1 MPQYKVDIQKRVG
14 AEYWTNVY
22 WVNASDLGAAGDAAA
37 DIVDAEVAI
46 HGTGVTF
53 DKLRVSTVGSPGVFI
68 STGLSGTGTHTL
80 EGTMLPLFNTLNI
93 DFTPE
98 FGRTSK
104 KYLRGCMGEGDIEFD
119 EVSTGILTTQADT
132 YITAILAVAGI
143 CDEDGNSFVTGFPKD
158 KVGMRQLRR
167 GSKRR
172 AAPVI

>member
-1 MPQYKVDIQKRVG
+1 MALYKVDVQKRVG

-22 WVNASDLGAAGDAAA
+22 WVDSSDLGAAGDSAA
-37 DIVDAEVAI
+37 DIVAAEVAC

-53 DKLRVSTVGSPGVFI
+53 DKLRISLAGSPGTFVT
-68 STGLSGTGTHTL
+68 TGLTGNGTHTL

-98 FGRTSK
+98 VGRTSK

-119 EVSTGILTTQADT
+119 EVSAAILANQADD

-143 CDEDGNSFVTGFPKD
+143 CDEDGNPFVTGFAKD

-172 AAPVI
+172 TAPVI